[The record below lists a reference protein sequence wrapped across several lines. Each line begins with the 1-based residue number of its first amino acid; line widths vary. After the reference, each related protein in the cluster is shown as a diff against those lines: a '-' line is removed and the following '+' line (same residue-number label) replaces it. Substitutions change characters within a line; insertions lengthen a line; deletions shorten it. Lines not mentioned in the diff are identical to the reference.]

1 LIYANWIATTVTI
14 VMAEPIVRLIFEGGE
29 FGHDST
35 VRAALALKCLMPGL
49 VAFSLVNIL
58 ARAFFAL
65 GDVKTPMRIAVFSL
79 SCNLLFALFLIP
91 AYKQAGMG
99 IANTLSSL
107 VNLGLLWYAIRR
119 KFPNMKVQEMKIPT
133 LTVLGSG
140 TLAAF
145 ITWATWKYIVSLVET
160 PKLWTQLVEVFVPLI
175 IGTSLYGLITY
186 WAGVPA
192 AKDIA
197 KLLQQKLDKE

>member
-1 LIYANWIATTVTI
+1 
-14 VMAEPIVRLIFEGGE
+14 
-29 FGHDST
+29 
-35 VRAALALKCLMPGL
+35 
-49 VAFSLVNIL
+49 
-58 ARAFFAL
+58 
-65 GDVKTPMRIAVFSL
+65 
-79 SCNLLFALFLIP
+79 
-91 AYKQAGMG
+91 
-99 IANTLSSL
+99 
-107 VNLGLLWYAIRR
+107 
-119 KFPNMKVQEMKIPT
+119 MKVQEMKIPT